1 MQSARD
7 DDSRLTVLTE
17 GQAEEIQRFVDRRMQ
32 IRTELRAVQHDL
44 SRDIEA
50 LGMKL
55 KFVNIALVPALIVI
69 AALWFGH
76 ARSKRREGEQ

>member
-1 MQSARD
+1 
-7 DDSRLTVLTE
+7 VLTAD
-17 GQAEEIQRFVDRRMQ
+17 QADEIQRFVDRRMQ

-44 SRDIEA
+44 SRDIKA

-55 KFVNIALVPALIVI
+55 KFINIVLVPALIVI
-69 AALWFGH
+69 AALWFVH

>member
-7 DDSRLTVLTE
+7 DNELTVLTAD
-17 GQAEEIQRFVDRRMQ
+17 QADEIQGFVDRRMQ

-55 KFVNIALVPALIVI
+55 KFVNIVLVPLLIVI
-69 AALWFGH
+69 AALWFVH
-76 ARSKRREGEQ
+76 ASRKRREGEQ